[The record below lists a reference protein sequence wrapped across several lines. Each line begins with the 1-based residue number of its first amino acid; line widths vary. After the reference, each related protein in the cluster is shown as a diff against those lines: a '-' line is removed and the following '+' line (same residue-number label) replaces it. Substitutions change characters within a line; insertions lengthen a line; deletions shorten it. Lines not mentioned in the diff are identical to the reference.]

1 MASAMLSRPVVAFF
15 GVTLVAGTAVAA
27 LSLRPV
33 EKRVKFDLDAK
44 AHLRVQPAE
53 LADWIVTGKR
63 DFTVVDLR
71 GTEAFDAGHVKDAVH
86 CGSCHESRKEGRQAA
101 EEHFIDLSKKLVL
114 YTQTG
119 KERVELPRLL
129 ARNPRLYVLD
139 GGYDRWQRDVMASVT
154 VGGEL
159 DVDQAEAHKRHEA
172 VRAFFSGE
180 RPGQGAQPAQLPVTP
195 IRRENAHQPA
205 AAHEGC

>member
-15 GVTLVAGTAVAA
+15 AVTLVAGTAVAA
-27 LSLRPV
+27 LSLKPV
-33 EKRVKFDLDAK
+33 AKQVKFDLDAK
-44 AHLRVQPAE
+44 AHRRVQPAE

-63 DFTVVDLR
+63 DFAVVDLR
-71 GTEAFDAGHVKDAVH
+71 GDEAFEAGHVKDAVH

-139 GGYDRWQRDVMASVT
+139 GGYDRWQRDVLAPVT
-154 VGGEL
+154 LGGEL
-159 DVDQAEAHKRHEA
+159 DPAEAEAHKRREA

-180 RPGQGAQPAQLPVTP
+180 RPGQTAQPARLPVTP
-195 IRRENAHQPA
+195 IRRDSAHQPA